1 MHRLHIDRPTHN
13 HVMAIFETSALA
25 FELPQA
31 AALEDLAARL
41 AHLSERH
48 GEALVSVEVRVRS

>member
-1 MHRLHIDRPTHN
+1 
-13 HVMAIFETSALA
+13 MAIFETSALA

-48 GEALVSVEVRVRS
+48 DEALVSVEVRVRS

>member
-1 MHRLHIDRPTHN
+1 MQRFRTDRPTHN
-13 HVMAIFETSALA
+13 HVMAMFETSALA

-31 AALEDLAARL
+31 ATLEDLAARL

-48 GEALVSVEVRVRS
+48 GAALVSVEVRVRS